1 MELIE
6 WQDFEKVELRV
17 GTIIS
22 AKINESARKKAY
34 KLEIDFGAEIG
45 IKKTSAQ
52 ITDHYLAE
60 ELLGKQIIAVVNFP
74 PKQIGKM
81 ISEVLVTGF
90 PDEEGKVVLCSPDVQ
105 VPNGSKLF

>member
-17 GTIIS
+17 GTVIS
-22 AKINESARKKAY
+22 AKNNDSARKSAY
-34 KLEIDFGAEIG
+34 ILEIDFGPTIG

-52 ITDHYLAE
+52 ITDHYKLND
-60 ELLGKQIIAVVNFP
+60 LIGKQIVGVVNFP

-90 PDEEGKVVLCSPDVQ
+90 PDAEGKVVLCSPDIR